1 MSKKSNNT
9 NNIKREIATRAYA
22 NERTILGKK
31 KVQVSFM
38 DQFVLRATK
47 LKSEKH
53 LLAKASNLRKVF
65 TGLDL
70 VLLGL
75 GGIVGA
81 GVFVLTGMAARNY
94 AGPAVVLSYLIA
106 LLASLITALSY
117 SEFATCIPTS
127 GSAYNFISIT
137 FGELFAYITGWN
149 LVIELTVGGAAVARG
164 FTSYFATL
172 VGLKPPDLRI
182 RVIEGVIELDFLAL
196 LLVTL
201 VSILIIGGVEQTKKF
216 QYIAL
221 SVCLSA
227 IFFVLAVGS
236 TEVKIENYT
245 PFVPPEFGWKGV
257 MSAAS
262 VVFFAFI
269 GFDTVATMAEETIE
283 PCRNLPIGI
292 LGSLAISGFLYC
304 SMAAVITGMVPYDEI
319 NIDAPFSTVFYT
331 TGHDWAA
338 VAVSSGA
345 VFCIVTSCL
354 ACLLSQ
360 PRVYLAM
367 ARDGLLPGI
376 IAELHPTLGTPVYA
390 SLLTWALTGLLTLLF
405 DINILA
411 QMVSIGTLA
420 IFCGVNLA
428 LLVRRYTPKEVSF
441 DDFDTRVPV
450 LMRAVYLLM
459 SCFILS
465 YSLHYGLA
473 LWIKITS
480 GIALVLCT
488 YSFYALGEFLNA
500 PTEKQFKTPLV
511 PLIPILG
518 VLATSQLIV
527 CLGSL
532 ALIRF
537 SLVSLASLVSYLCID
552 YVRCCGPHLNE
563 EIDGEKNIKD

>member
-1 MSKKSNNT
+1 
-9 NNIKREIATRAYA
+9 
-22 NERTILGKK
+22 
-31 KVQVSFM
+31 
-38 DQFVLRATK
+38 
-47 LKSEKH
+47 
-53 LLAKASNLRKVF
+53 
-65 TGLDL
+65 
-70 VLLGL
+70 
-75 GGIVGA
+75 
-81 GVFVLTGMAARNY
+81 
-94 AGPAVVLSYLIA
+94 
-106 LLASLITALSY
+106 
-117 SEFATCIPTS
+117 
-127 GSAYNFISIT
+127 
-137 FGELFAYITGWN
+137 
-149 LVIELTVGGAAVARG
+149 
-164 FTSYFATL
+164 
-172 VGLKPPDLRI
+172 
-182 RVIEGVIELDFLAL
+182 
-196 LLVTL
+196 
-201 VSILIIGGVEQTKKF
+201 
-216 QYIAL
+216 
-221 SVCLSA
+221 
-227 IFFVLAVGS
+227 
-236 TEVKIENYT
+236 
-245 PFVPPEFGWKGV
+245 
-257 MSAAS
+257 
-262 VVFFAFI
+262 
-269 GFDTVATMAEETIE
+269 
-283 PCRNLPIGI
+283 
-292 LGSLAISGFLYC
+292 
-304 SMAAVITGMVPYDEI
+304 MAAVITGMVPYDEI

-390 SLLTWALTGLLTLLF
+390 SLLTWALTGFLTFLF

-552 YVRCCGPHLNE
+552 YVRCCSPHLNE